1 MIYIIILI
9 QSVLFSQG
17 VEIKSELDTNK
28 AFIGNV
34 IKWSIIV
41 EGINDNNLKFPYL
54 TIDNDSFKISQI
66 TSLKNNPKRMEYEII
81 SWDTGRFITP
91 DYSIEILNDMGEL
104 DFFMEVP
111 KLEYVIS
118 SVLPVLDDK
127 NFRPLKGPVPVK
139 NVWPIKNI
147 ISYII
152 IIIAIYGIIK
162 VWKRRVKKTYKKL
175 DYDFIE
181 SPKERAIRRLEELN
195 SSQFTKEFYTQLS
208 HIFRE
213 YIERKYY
220 IRTLEMTT
228 EEIKNFKLFF
238 PIKENQFNVL
248 ITFLNRADNVK
259 YALQLPSKSEMNK
272 DKEKIKDLLLEL

>member
-41 EGINDNNLKFPYL
+41 EGINDKNLKFPYL
-54 TIDNDSFKISQI
+54 TIDNDSFKVSQI
-66 TSLKNNPKRMEYEII
+66 ASLKNNPKRMEYEII

-162 VWKRRVKKTYKKL
+162 VWKRRVRKTYKKL